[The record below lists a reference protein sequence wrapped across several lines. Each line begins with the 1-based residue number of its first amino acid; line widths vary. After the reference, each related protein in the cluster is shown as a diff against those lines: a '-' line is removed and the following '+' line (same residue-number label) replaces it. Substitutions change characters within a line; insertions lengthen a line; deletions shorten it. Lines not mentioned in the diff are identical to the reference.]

1 MYVKGRGVPIDF
13 AEAIKWYRKAAEQG
27 DSRAQTNLGYMYN
40 KGFGVPQDFT
50 EAAKWYRK
58 ADEQG
63 GPDALFYRGVYNE
76 DLGVPRDYV
85 EAAKWYHK
93 AAEQGVPSVQYYL
106 GIMYYKGK
114 DFLQDSVQA
123 HMWLNLA
130 ASQGHKKAREY
141 RDKIAVDMTTAQI
154 AEAMVLA
161 QKWFKEHQ
169 GGDGND

>member
-1 MYVKGRGVPIDF
+1 MIKRILLGILSVLLPLCLAVPSFAGSYEDGIVAYDRGDHKTAF
-13 AEAIKWYRKAAEQG
+13 REFR
-27 DSRAQTNLGYMYN
+27 
-40 KGFGVPQDFT
+40 
-50 EAAKWYRK
+50 
-58 ADEQG
+58 
-63 GPDALFYRGVYNE
+63 
-76 DLGVPRDYV
+76 
-85 EAAKWYHK
+85 K

-141 RDKIAVDMTTAQI
+141 RDKIAVDMTKAQI
-154 AEAMVLA
+154 AEAVALA